1 MYHKCFAC
9 AATLQRLPGCAAAS
23 HYSHFT
29 HARPA
34 QQPLGASKLLACS
47 VSRQDHVNPSQI
59 SCHTLLQVM
68 WSIGCTALLI
78 SSLVM
83 TAMIAYMD
91 HFDMASPDLPDDDDL
106 EAGQSLTAAHAAAAR
121 TASAAASRAAAGSPD
136 VLELAAT
143 AGSHSLG
150 PAISAALAAEQ
161 LDGSVRSTA
170 RQGSVQLQ
178 GGVAD
183 RAACPAESSVQRQQ
197 QQHQQ

>member
-1 MYHKCFAC
+1 
-9 AATLQRLPGCAAAS
+9 
-23 HYSHFT
+23 
-29 HARPA
+29 
-34 QQPLGASKLLACS
+34 
-47 VSRQDHVNPSQI
+47 
-59 SCHTLLQVM
+59 M

-106 EAGQSLTAAHAAAAR
+106 EAGQSLTAAHAP
-121 TASAAASRAAAGSPD
+121 ASGSNSRAAAGSPD

-150 PAISAALAAEQ
+150 PAISAALAAERLD
-161 LDGSVRSTA
+161 LDGSVRSTS

-183 RAACPAESSVQRQQ
+183 RAAGPAESTVQRQQ
-197 QQHQQ
+197 QQYQQYQQ

>member
-1 MYHKCFAC
+1 V
-9 AATLQRLPGCAAAS
+9 L
-23 HYSHFT
+23 
-29 HARPA
+29 
-34 QQPLGASKLLACS
+34 
-47 VSRQDHVNPSQI
+47 
-59 SCHTLLQVM
+59 LLQVM

-91 HFDMASPDLPDDDDL
+91 HLDMASPELPNEEDL
-106 EAGQSLTAAHAAAAR
+106 EAGQSLTAHTAAAAGG
-121 TASAAASRAAAGSPD
+121 TAGRAAAGSAD

-150 PAISAALAAEQ
+150 PAIAAALAA
-161 LDGSVRSTA
+161 DGSMQSMA

-183 RAACPAESSVQRQQ
+183 GVAGAAKTTAAGMADQRQQ
-197 QQHQQ
+197 QQ